1 MGAGSTTRSTGR
13 FSGSLRGPRCGR
25 RRCVLAVSGAAISAL
40 VSASACV
47 SSRSALRQF
56 ERLDAE
62 LAALRRLAK
71 MLAARL
77 GQLQLQPLDLER
89 ANFGFVLRL
98 AQRRFSLGQ
107 LLALGEDHGVR
118 AREVV
123 RKVVRQA
130 VGRMFEWARHD
141 ADVSRFGSKCR
152 PRNRALESIGRSHP
166 AAVGRQVF
174 CGVRQ
179 STPDNR

>member
-62 LAALRRLAK
+62 LAALRRLAVG
-71 MLAARL
+71 LAARL

-89 ANFGFVLRL
+89 ANFRFVLRL

-107 LLALGEDHGVR
+107 LLALGEDHRVR
-118 AREVV
+118 ARQIA
-123 RKVVRQA
+123 RKRVRQA
-130 VGRMFEWARHD
+130 IGRMFERARHD
-141 ADVSRFGSKCR
+141 AESRFASKRR

-179 STPDNR
+179 STPDSR